1 MGVCSVAQSCLT
13 LCNPLHGPEKQ
24 HANGA
29 LAKASGGMLQ
39 RSDKQVLLEKQAKDC
54 IGRELLPRALIL
66 YPGRAE
72 GISVQETGTACGAHN
87 LAWGWLS
94 LLGS

>member
-1 MGVCSVAQSCLT
+1 MGHLPRHPCF
-13 LCNPLHGPEKQ
+13 
-24 HANGA
+24 
-29 LAKASGGMLQ
+29 GGMLQ
-39 RSDKQVLLEKQAKDC
+39 RSDKQILLEKQAKDC
-54 IGRELLPRALIL
+54 VGRELLPRALIL

>member
-1 MGVCSVAQSCLT
+1 M
-13 LCNPLHGPEKQ
+13 HGPEQQ
-24 HANGA
+24 H
-29 LAKASGGMLQ
+29 LPRHLCFGGMLQ
-39 RSDKQVLLEKQAKDC
+39 RSDKQVLREQQTKDS
-54 IGRELLPRALIL
+54 IGRELLLRAPIL

-72 GISVQETGTACGAHN
+72 GISVQETGMACGAHN